1 MAVHGGDGDRI
12 AEAEGIELIYGGVLR
27 TGGVGLVH
35 GEHNGLAGAQ
45 EHIGNVLIR
54 GGDAESA
61 DIGDEDDNGGGVYGD
76 LRLLAHIEQYF
87 AVGGRLDAAGIDHI
101 ELAAAPLAL
110 GIEPVAVTPGVSST
124 MLSLRP
130 TRRLKSID
138 LPTFGRP
145 TIATRGLDIQ
155 FPPNN
160 YQYKSQF

>member
-35 GEHNGLAGAQ
+35 GEHNWLAGAQ

-54 GGDAESA
+54 GGDAGA

-101 ELAAAPLAL
+101 ELAAAPLTF
-110 GIEPVAVTPGVSST
+110 GIEPVARDAGGV
-124 MLSLRP
+124 LNDAEPAPDKAVEEHRLADIRP
-130 TRRLKSID
+130 AYYCNKRS
-138 LPTFGRP
+138 
-145 TIATRGLDIQ
+145 
-155 FPPNN
+155 
-160 YQYKSQF
+160 